1 MVLLAKIIATLW
13 LSLSLSFGGNHVALT
28 FEQFMKG
35 ISIQESG
42 GSYSR
47 VNTQSGA
54 LGKYQVMPS
63 NVAGWSKQV
72 LGYSISTTQFLNSPS
87 LQEKIVSGILRGYYN
102 KWGARG
108 AAAAWYAGP
117 GNHNLDQSTKSQWG
131 GPSIKEYVD
140 SVLKHAGASGS
151 GSSSISTY
159 SQDAVS
165 QKMSKNE
172 TAESYGFNEAFLDAN
187 PELKKKFNQAVKE
200 GWSSDKFQAEI
211 RDTRWWKTHS
221 QSERDFLT
229 LKFGDPKT
237 ADQKLQQA
245 YVHVRQ
251 LAAQMG
257 IVENT
262 SQMARIKQWA
272 YNYAAKG
279 WDDATLRDTI
289 GKYVYFD
296 KGLQGEG
303 GDTINQLR
311 SYAYSM
317 GVTMSSSWY
326 TNNARN
332 VIRGV
337 AALQDYKDQILKQ
350 AKAQFPTFSKQLDA
364 GQTVQD
370 IASPYLSSMQ
380 NILEIPTGGVSVQDK
395 LIKSALNSKDPKTGA
410 SQPMPIWQ
418 FENKLRDDPRWKST
432 QNAQNS
438 MMQVAHQ
445 VLSDFGVKY

>member
-1 MVLLAKIIATLW
+1 M
-13 LSLSLSFGGNHVALT
+13 ALT
-28 FEQFMKG
+28 FSQFMAG
-35 ISIQESG
+35 ISAQESG
-42 GSYSR
+42 GNYSA
-47 VNTQSGA
+47 VNKQSGA

-72 LGYSISTTQFLNSPS
+72 LGYSISTSQFLHSPS
-87 LQEKIVSGILRGYYN
+87 LQEKIVSGILHGYFN

-117 GNHNLDQSTKSQWG
+117 GNHDLDMSTKSQWG
-131 GPSIKEYVD
+131 GPSIKAYVD
-140 SVLKHAGASGS
+140 GVISKAG
-151 GSSSISTY
+151 GSSSSSSSNSVSSY
-159 SQDAVS
+159 SQNAVT
-165 QKMSKNE
+165 QKMSKDE

-211 RDTRWWKTHS
+211 RDTKWWKTHS

-262 SQMARIKQWA
+262 TQMGRIKQWA

-289 GKYVYFD
+289 GKYVFFD

-326 TNNARN
+326 TGNARN
-332 VIRGV
+332 VVRGV

-350 AKAQFPTFSKQLDA
+350 AKAQFPTFAKQLDA
-364 GQTVQD
+364 GQTVAD

-380 NILEIPTGGVSVQDK
+380 TILEIPTGSVSVQDK
-395 LIKSALNSKDPKTGA
+395 LIKSALNSKDPKTGSPA
-410 SQPMPIWQ
+410 AMPIWQ

-445 VLSDFGVKY
+445 VLSDFGLKY

>member
-1 MVLLAKIIATLW
+1 M
-13 LSLSLSFGGNHVALT
+13 ALT
-28 FEQFMKG
+28 FSQFMAG
-35 ISIQESG
+35 ISAQESG
-42 GSYSR
+42 GNYGA
-47 VNTQSGA
+47 VNKDSGA

-63 NVAGWSKQV
+63 NVAEWSRQV
-72 LGYSISTTQFLNSPS
+72 LGYSISTSQFLHSSS
-87 LQEKIVSGILRGYYN
+87 LQEKIVSGILHGYFN

-117 GNHNLDQSTKSQWG
+117 KNHGLDMSTKSQWG

-140 SVLKHAGASGS
+140 GVIKKAGGSTSSS
-151 GSSSISTY
+151 GSSSLSTY

-165 QKMSKNE
+165 QKMSKDE

-211 RDTRWWKTHS
+211 RDTKWWKTHS

-245 YVHVRQ
+245 YIHVRQ

-262 SQMARIKQWA
+262 TQMARIKQWA

-317 GVTMSSSWY
+317 GVTMSGSWY
-326 TNNARN
+326 AGNARN

-350 AKAQFPTFSKQLDA
+350 AKAQFPTFAKQLDA
-364 GQTVQD
+364 GQTVAD

-380 NILEIPTGGVSVQDK
+380 TILEIPTGSVSVQDK
-395 LIKSALNSKDPKTGA
+395 LIKSALNSKDPKTGSPA
-410 SQPMPIWQ
+410 AMPIWQ

-445 VLSDFGVKY
+445 VLSDFGLKY